1 VRPTNLHDAA
11 KAGDAAAIAQL
22 LEEGCAVNGRD
33 ARGITPLGVA
43 VGFNRLAVVEALLGA
58 GADVGLTDAK
68 GNTPLH
74 YAAGERD
81 VNEQCDLFWNL

>member
-43 VGFNRLAVVEALLGA
+43 VGFNRLPVVKALLGA

-74 YAAGERD
+74 YAAGERGG
-81 VNEQCDLFWNL
+81 NEQRDLF